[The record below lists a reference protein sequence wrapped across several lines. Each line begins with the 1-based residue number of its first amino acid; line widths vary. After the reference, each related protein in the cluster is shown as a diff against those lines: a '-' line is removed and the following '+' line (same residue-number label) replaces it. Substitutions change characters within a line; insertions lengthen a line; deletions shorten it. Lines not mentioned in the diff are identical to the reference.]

1 MADSFGLKLG
11 IEGEKEFKSALKDI
25 NSTFKVL
32 GSELTL
38 VSSQFSKQDKSVEA
52 VSARSRV
59 LNKEIAEQQ
68 KKIALL
74 AAALENAA
82 QSFGENDR
90 RTQNWQIQLNNAKAD
105 LNKLDKE
112 LEENE
117 SP

>member
-59 LNKEIAEQQ
+59 LNKEISEQQ
-68 KKIALL
+68 KKIA
-74 AAALENAA
+74 ALEVFEHHAKDRVDDARDRLDVELLVLVEKAGNAVCL
-82 QSFGENDR
+82 F
-90 RTQNWQIQLNNAKAD
+90 
-105 LNKLDKE
+105 
-112 LEENE
+112 
-117 SP
+117 